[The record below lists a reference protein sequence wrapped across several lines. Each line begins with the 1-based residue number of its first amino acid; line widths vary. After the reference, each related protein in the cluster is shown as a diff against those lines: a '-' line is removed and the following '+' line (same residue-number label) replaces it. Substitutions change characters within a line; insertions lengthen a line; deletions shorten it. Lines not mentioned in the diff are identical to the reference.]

1 MALRDLNEA
10 WGWIQR
16 LVRRVSRLESG
27 ALLENSSITNGRMRF
42 IGGLLRLDSGAR
54 LEGVGTFEWSGA
66 GSIAGNWEV
75 LQGGVIKVGGVL
87 ISPVGGGRIMVGE
100 GPVGIILDG
109 GTGTLTMG
117 NIRLEGGKIYVGAG
131 ASQIV
136 IDGATGK
143 ITAGNV
149 TIETNKITV
158 AGGSSPATLQE
169 GKMAFGTGGSVEADT
184 AIGGVRMVAG
194 DAVVNAGTT
203 ASVRKGNASVIAGPL
218 GIDIN
223 AAALRLLLNAP
234 INLTPGLIPTQT
246 GTGLPVGTLLITSTG
261 ALRRAA

>member
-1 MALRDLNEA
+1 MLLDLNDA
-10 WGWIQR
+10 WGWIQK
-16 LVRRVSRLESG
+16 LIRRMDRVESG
-27 ALLENSSITNGRMRF
+27 AMLENSSITNGRMRF

-54 LEGVGTFEWSGA
+54 LEGVGTFQWSGA

-117 NIRLEGGKIYVGAG
+117 NIRLEGGKIYVGVG

-143 ITAGNV
+143 MTAGNV
-149 TIETNKITV
+149 VVESNKVT
-158 AGGSSPATLQE
+158 
-169 GKMAFGTGGSVEADT
+169 
-184 AIGGVRMVAG
+184 IGGADGNTVLTNSQVQFANGGIVATDSSG
-194 DAVVNAGTT
+194 GISMRVGNTRARVADGVVQMTIGTR
-203 ASVRKGNASVIAGPL
+203 SIVINST
-218 GIDIN
+218 GIS
-223 AAALRLLLNAP
+223 A
-234 INLTPGLIPTQT
+234 
-246 GTGLPVGTLLITSTG
+246 GLPTAPLANWPGRQVGDVVSNTSG
-261 ALRRAA
+261 DLFRIV